1 MYGRRMRDMK
11 RTRKVDAS
19 SNRHYEAMVE
29 QGAGAPC
36 KDCYYEKVCKKG
48 YTCEKYR
55 KWEGMRRN
63 EWVKDFNE
71 FSQVPDRRI

>member
-71 FSQVPDRRI
+71 FSQVPDRII